1 MPILHAIVLGIVQGL
16 TEFFPISSSGHLL
29 LAPWLFGWND
39 FAGEASSL
47 QKTFDVGLHIGTLV
61 GAVAYLRHDVVR
73 YTRAGVL
80 AVVRRDATKGTRA
93 AHDGRM
99 AWLLV
104 LASVPAALTGAI
116 FGGFIEDNLDDKIW
130 LIAVMLIVGGLF
142 LGWADRLHGSREID
156 SFGTRDALLMGAGQA
171 LALQPGVSRS
181 GVTMT
186 VGRFIGFNREA
197 TARISFLMAILITA
211 GAVVFKAKD
220 VGSIPSDFY
229 APFLWGIVASAV
241 TGWIAVWATLR
252 IVSTYSF
259 MPFVI
264 YRIVVGVS
272 VLLLLASSFR

>member
-29 LAPWLFGWND
+29 LAPWLFGWDD
-39 FAGEASSL
+39 FAGEAASL

-61 GAVAYLRHDVVR
+61 GAVAYLWSDVVR
-73 YTRAGVL
+73 YTRAGL
-80 AVVRRDATKGTRA
+80 AVVFRRREARGTRR

-116 FGGFIEDNLDDKIW
+116 FGGFIEENLDEQIW
-130 LIAVMLIVGGLF
+130 LIGVMLIVGALF
-142 LGWADRLHGSREID
+142 LAWADRLHGSREME
-156 SFGTRDALLMGAGQA
+156 SFRARDALLMGAGQA

-186 VGRFIGFNREA
+186 VGRFIGFNRQA
-197 TARISFLMAILITA
+197 TARISFLMAIVITA
-211 GAVVFKAKD
+211 GAVVFKIKD

-241 TGWIAVWATLR
+241 TGWFAVWATLR
-252 IVSTYSF
+252 IVSTHSF
-259 MPFVI
+259 MPFVV
-264 YRIVVGVS
+264 YRIVLGVL
-272 VLLLLASSFR
+272 VLCLLASSFR

>member
-29 LAPWLFGWND
+29 VVPWLFGWND

-47 QKTFDVGLHIGTLV
+47 QKTFDVGLHVGTLV

-73 YTRAGVL
+73 YGRAGV
-80 AVVRRDATKGTRA
+80 AVVLRRRSVGGTRA

-104 LASVPAALTGAI
+104 SASVPAALTGAI

-142 LGWADRLHGSREID
+142 LAWADRLHGDREID
-156 SFGTRDALLMGAGQA
+156 SFGVRDALLMGAGQA

-186 VGRFIGFNREA
+186 VGRFIGFNRDA
-197 TARISFLMAILITA
+197 TARISFLMAIVITA

-241 TGWIAVWATLR
+241 TGWLAVWATLK
-252 IVSTYSF
+252 IVRTYSF

-264 YRIVVGVS
+264 YRIVVGVA
-272 VLLLLASSFR
+272 VLCLLASSFR